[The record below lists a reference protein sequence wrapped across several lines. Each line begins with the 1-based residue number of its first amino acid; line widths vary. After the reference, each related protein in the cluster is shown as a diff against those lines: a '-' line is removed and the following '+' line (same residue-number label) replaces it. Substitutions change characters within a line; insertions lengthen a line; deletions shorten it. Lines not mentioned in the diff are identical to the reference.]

1 MELTGK
7 IIKVLPMQSGTSAKG
22 EWRKQEFVIEIPGTY
37 PKKVALTAWNEKAQE
52 VQSLG
57 LGQEIKAQIDI
68 ESREYNDRWY
78 TDIRAW
84 KIEKANASSSSS
96 TPSSNP
102 ANNTNPASTGSP
114 FDSASESG
122 NDPFGSNDP
131 SQNQEDD
138 LPF

>member
-7 IIKVLPMQSGTSAKG
+7 IIKILPMQTGTGKNG

-37 PKKVALTAWNEKAQE
+37 PKKVALSAWNEKAQD
-52 VQSLG
+52 VQSIG

-68 ESREYNDRWY
+68 ESREYNERWY

-84 KIEKANASSSSS
+84 KIDRASGQNVAPAATNTTTNS
-96 TPSSNP
+96 TP
-102 ANNTNPASTGSP
+102 ANTNSP
-114 FDSASESG
+114 FDAT
-122 NDPFGSNDP
+122 P
-131 SQNQEDD
+131 SQNANPFGDSEQSQEDD

>member
-7 IIKVLPMQSGTSAKG
+7 IIKVLPMQSGTSTKG
-22 EWRKQEFVIEIPGTY
+22 EWRKQEFVIEVPGTY
-37 PKKVALTAWNEKAQE
+37 PKKVALSAWNEKAQE

-68 ESREYNDRWY
+68 ESREYNERWY

-84 KIEKANASSSSS
+84 KIEKAGTTTTA
-96 TPSSNP
+96 PSSNAP
-102 ANNTNPASTGSP
+102 TNNNAVNNPSP
-114 FDSASESG
+114 FDSPADQ
-122 NDPFGSNDP
+122 NNNPFGDNNDP
-131 SQNQEDD
+131 SKSQEDD